1 MFSLIIPAYNR
12 GNLIAET
19 LESALNQTTPFSEI
33 IVVDDGSTDDT
44 PEVLQRYAARVRT
57 IRTKNQ
63 GVQKA
68 RNTGVD
74 AAQHERVVFC
84 DSDDLLDPDYLQVV
98 SMWLKAHSHID
109 VTYCNFSTFGAR
121 PWYSDRYFSAP
132 KDYFNGGTIDDGFYV
147 KIPDLYIRSIRYPT
161 MWVTGMSVKRD
172 FYIKIGG
179 FDTSLNKIVT
189 EDWEFN
195 LRAIDNGSIALCRRP
210 LARVR
215 YHAGNQSGDSLKL
228 AMGAVHIL
236 EYSLTKHKE
245 AHRYN
250 HEIKNKISE
259 FTAMAFT
266 TAFAIGQLDTALK
279 IIESPYFKDKSRNI
293 KIKIKILQLPT
304 ALRYAFWYTSKSF
317 ASIFSRKYS
326 NNKSA

>member
-44 PEVLQRYAARVRT
+44 TEVLQRYADRVRT
-57 IRTKNQ
+57 IRSANQ

-74 AAQHERVVFC
+74 AARYERVVFC

-98 SMWLKAHSHID
+98 SQWLNRQPDID

-132 KDYFNGGTIDDGFYV
+132 KGYFDGADFNDGFYIN
-147 KIPDLYIRSIRYPT
+147 IPDLYIKSIRYPT
-161 MWVTGMSVKRD
+161 MWVTGMSVRKD

-179 FDTSLNKIVT
+179 FDLRLNKIVT

-195 LRAIDNGSIALCRRP
+195 LRAIDNGRIALCRRS

-215 YHAGNQSGDSLKL
+215 YHDGNQSGSQIRLALGAATILQFSLD
-228 AMGAVHIL
+228 H
-236 EYSLTKHKE
+236 
-245 AHRYN
+245 HRSANNYQ
-250 HEIKNKISE
+250 EE
-259 FTAMAFT
+259 
-266 TAFAIGQLDTALK
+266 
-279 IIESPYFKDKSRNI
+279 IESLITN
-293 KIKIKILQLPT
+293 
-304 ALRYAFWYTSKSF
+304 
-317 ASIFSRKYS
+317 YS
-326 NNKSA
+326 NNAFDMAFSVGDFGNVTAARNLPHFNKNDIKSRIKLLIQAQPTPLRYIAWKLTQLIGK